1 MDKGR
6 DGERYIVSGE
16 NVTVK
21 GLFDRLAELTGL
33 RPPAIKAPVPVMRA
47 LAATFELASKVT
59 GRRPMID
66 RSQVDEFAGKYGYFD
81 NSKAERELGYTYRD
95 ARETLRRTVA
105 WLVDKGFVSEKRRAA
120 LTLHPSVQH
129 AY

>member
-21 GLFDRLAELTGL
+21 GLFDLLADLTGL
-33 RPPAIKAPVPVMRA
+33 KAPTIKVPLPILRL
-47 LAATFELASKVT
+47 LAGAMELGAKLT
-59 GRRPMID
+59 GKRPQID
-66 RSQVDEFAGKYGYFD
+66 RSQVDEFAGKYAYFD
-81 NSKAERELGYTYRD
+81 SSKAARELGYTYRS
-95 ARETLRRTVA
+95 ARDTVCRTVA
-105 WLVDKGFVSEKRRAA
+105 WLIDRGFVTERRQRV
-120 LTLHPSVQH
+120 LQPHPSLRN